1 MMFFA
6 KAAISG
12 LVVAAVSWLAARNA
26 TFAAVM
32 MGIPFTAFLSL
43 IVMHYSGVP
52 TETMAQFSWETIL
65 FVVLS
70 LTFFVVFP
78 IMLSSYGFWISMTV
92 AFVVSAVVFSI
103 AMELISW
110 LN

>member
-1 MMFFA
+1 MFLA
-6 KAAISG
+6 KAIISG
-12 LVVAAVSWLAARNA
+12 LVVASVSWLAARNA

-52 TETMAQFSWETIL
+52 AETMAQFSWETIL

-78 IMLSSYGFWISMTV
+78 IMITHYGFWISMMT

-103 AMELISW
+103 GMEIVSW
-110 LN
+110 LK